1 MIYTSFDMVRDCR
14 ADRPEGWA
22 YFVTQY
28 TPVIRR
34 ILAQY
39 ASDNPQRVERILR
52 ESRSPE
58 SSLFQSVDPSPER
71 WFVAELRQK
80 ILAGL
85 ESPDPEIAID
95 LETLAAALEPLT
107 VVEKLAV
114 WTETMR
120 YDAAA
125 TAALLRMSPDT
136 VTKIRDRAAELIR
149 GKADAWRS
157 GILVEN
163 GPALGRAAAATGSA
177 ECFPSKTFL
186 DILDGQTTWSG
197 RESTARHVIACWRC
211 IDHFC
216 RMAEVIGLMRGLQP
230 LSLEEAAPLLQ
241 LLGVRREKPSVW
253 KRWLGA

>member
-1 MIYTSFDMVRDCR
+1 MIYTCFDMVRDCR

-34 ILAQY
+34 ILAHY
-39 ASDNPQRVERILR
+39 HSDDSRLVEDVLR
-52 ESRSPE
+52 QVRSPE

-85 ESPDPEIAID
+85 ESPDPEIPLD
-95 LETLAAALEPLT
+95 LETLASALEPLT

-120 YDAAA
+120 YDPAS
-125 TAALLRMSPDT
+125 TGVMLRMSPET
-136 VTKIRDRAAELIR
+136 VTKIRDRAGELIR

-157 GILVEN
+157 GIVADN
-163 GPALGRAAAATGSA
+163 GRVLGRAAAMISSV
-177 ECFPSKTFL
+177 ECFPSKAFL
-186 DILDGQTTWSG
+186 DILDGRTTWSV
-197 RESTARHVIACWRC
+197 RESTARHVTACWRC

-216 RMAEVIGLMRGLQP
+216 RMAEVVQLIRGLEP
-230 LSLEEAAPLLQ
+230 LSQEEAVPLLE
-241 LLGVRREKPSVW
+241 LLGVRREKPPLW